1 MAWHHGSW
9 WPVVVPQWYLPR
21 VSQHPLD
28 PYSLIH
34 LLHGVIFHLLWVLV
48 LRLDML
54 QGLVTV
60 SLLELGWEV
69 AENTEAVIELY
80 RRNSGT
86 SADYQGRSCTSLVV
100 ILCSI
105 YYSP

>member
-1 MAWHHGSW
+1 MA
-9 WPVVVPQWYLPR
+9 VPQWYLPR

-28 PYSLIH
+28 PYSLTH
-34 LLHGVIFHLLWVLV
+34 LLHGVVFHLVWVLV

-60 SLLELGWEV
+60 TLLELGWEV
-69 AENTEAVIELY
+69 AENTETVIELY

-86 SADYQGRSCTSLVV
+86 SADYQGTSCSLVV
-100 ILCSI
+100 ILCTSCSI
-105 YYSP
+105 FSWEPAQ